1 MNLRERFHAICNF
14 EPVDRVPVFRFQGCV
29 GGFYPEL
36 VARWR
41 EEHLFPPARSAES
54 LYDYFGLER
63 PEIIPIEL
71 GMWPPFGYKVLEERE
86 GKELVQL
93 PSGAISLQV
102 KNNDYYCSMPQFVE
116 HPVKT
121 RADWERLKERYQH
134 HDARYPQNWGQL
146 VERYRQRG
154 TVLRV
159 GAGAGYVPGYYGH
172 LRGLMGIETLSLMYY
187 DDPQLVKDVNEH
199 TLNFLL
205 MTLDRC
211 FSDVQV
217 DMVVIGEDMA
227 GRNGPLVS
235 PAVFR
240 EFMMPYYQRFTAF
253 CRDHGVVSIWVDSDG
268 DMRKLIPLWIEAGV
282 TGVMPCDVVL
292 GQVDVM
298 ALREAF
304 PRLLLAGGID
314 KRVIE
319 EGRTFEEI
327 DVEIERKVRPLV
339 RLGGYFPG
347 PDHAWSPQASLKNFR
362 YYMDRL
368 YDICQ
373 VSG

>member
-1 MNLRERFHAICNF
+1 
-14 EPVDRVPVFRFQGCV
+14 
-29 GGFYPEL
+29 
-36 VARWR
+36 
-41 EEHLFPPARSAES
+41 
-54 LYDYFGLER
+54 
-63 PEIIPIEL
+63 
-71 GMWPPFGYKVLEERE
+71 
-86 GKELVQL
+86 
-93 PSGAISLQV
+93 
-102 KNNDYYCSMPQFVE
+102 
-116 HPVKT
+116 
-121 RADWERLKERYQH
+121 
-134 HDARYPQNWGQL
+134 
-146 VERYRQRG
+146 
-154 TVLRV
+154 
-159 GAGAGYVPGYYGH
+159 
-172 LRGLMGIETLSLMYY
+172 
-187 DDPQLVKDVNEH
+187 
-199 TLNFLL
+199 
-205 MTLDRC
+205 
-211 FSDVQV
+211 
-217 DMVVIGEDMA
+217 MVVIGEDMA

-282 TGVMPCDVVL
+282 TGVIPCDVVL

-327 DVEIERKVRPLV
+327 DVELERKVRPLV